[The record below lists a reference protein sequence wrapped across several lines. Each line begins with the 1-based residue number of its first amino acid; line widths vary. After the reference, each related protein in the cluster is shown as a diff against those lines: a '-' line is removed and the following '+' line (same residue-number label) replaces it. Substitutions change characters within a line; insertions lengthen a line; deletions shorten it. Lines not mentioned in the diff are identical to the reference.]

1 MKRPVQGATETVIRR
16 RPELESGRLPRIVDR
31 ETAYAELLDLSTDL
45 PFAEGPEAVVR
56 RVLDALA
63 KLVPTRAFGVWLVQ
77 TTSGEPLL
85 ELRLPP
91 NLPRPERDPTRLFPN
106 FDDER
111 SLPLM
116 DLPGSTIHVASPA
129 GELESLSPEIAVF
142 EKVAAVLSSGIRT
155 AVALGERSPASTAEI
170 AALRAQ
176 IMQTEKLATLGQI
189 VAGVVHELANPVTS
203 IAACT
208 DFLLHKA
215 RAQSQSSEDVS
226 LLSRI
231 GVAADRILKFS
242 RDLVTYARPGSEEPV
257 PVAIHEVIEQA
268 RAFCDHEFGRRDI
281 EFSADFAQGAGPI
294 LGQSNPLIQ
303 VFVNLFTNAAHAME
317 DRGGTLEVK
326 TRVSTA
332 EGLLYIEVADTGVG
346 IPPEAMPKIFEPFYT
361 TKARGRGTGLGLSIV
376 QEIVQAHRG
385 TVTADSAFGQG
396 TTFVLSLPLGGRVT
410 T

>member
-1 MKRPVQGATETVIRR
+1 MKRRAQGATETPLIR
-16 RPELESGRLPRIVDR
+16 RPELETARLPRMVDR
-31 ETAYAELLDLSTDL
+31 EAAYLELLQLSTDL
-45 PFAEGPEAVVR
+45 PIEQGPEAVVR
-56 RVLDALA
+56 RVLDTLFALA
-63 KLVPTRAFGVWLVQ
+63 PSRAFGACLVQ
-77 TTSGEPLL
+77 TTSGQPLV
-85 ELRLPP
+85 ELRLPLGVP
-91 NLPRPERDPTRLFPN
+91 PPERDPTRLFP
-106 FDDER
+106 ELEGEKVV
-111 SLPLM
+111 SLA
-116 DLPGSTIHVASPA
+116 DLPGSTLHMASPA
-129 GELESLSPEIAVF
+129 GPLEDLSAEVLVF
-142 EKVAAVLSSGIRT
+142 EQAGAVLAAGIRT
-155 AVALGERSPASTAEI
+155 AIALADRSPATTLEI

-215 RAQSQSSEDVS
+215 RAQNASAEDVS

-268 RAFCDHEFGRRDI
+268 RAFCDHELSRRDI
-281 EFSADFAQGAGPI
+281 AFHADYAEGASPVH
-294 LGQSNPLIQ
+294 GQTNPLIQ

-326 TRVSTA
+326 THVSSA
-332 EGLLYIEVADTGVG
+332 EGLLYVDVLDSGVG
-346 IPPEAMPKIFEPFYT
+346 IPPEAMPRIFEPFFT

-376 QEIVQAHRG
+376 QEIVHAHRG
-385 TVTADSAFGQG
+385 TVSATSTFGQG
-396 TTFVLSLPLGGRVT
+396 TKFTLALPLFVKR
-410 T
+410 